1 MDYRRLGHSGLWV
14 SAVGIGCNNFG
25 AKCDEAAT
33 RAVVHAC
40 LDAGITLFDT
50 ADMYGN
56 RGGSETLLGRILGPH
71 RKDIVLASKFGLPM
85 GEGPYLNGAGRH
97 YIVRAVEDSLRRLRT
112 DHLDLYQVHRPDPAT
127 PIEETLRALDDL
139 VRDGKVRYVGC
150 SNFAGWQLAEA
161 EWAARAGG
169 TVRFISA
176 QNEYSLVDRRI
187 EGDLVPA
194 ANAYGVGILPYFP
207 LANGLLTGKYQR
219 NHAMPDGARMTERP
233 TRAEEVLTDRNWT
246 IAEKVADYAAARGHS
261 LLEAAIGWLAS
272 QDHVPSVIAGATTAE
287 QVAQNAAAA
296 DWRMTAEEIADIN
309 ALSDL

>member
-56 RGGSETLLGRILGPH
+56 RGGSETLLGRILGHH

-97 YIVRAVEDSLRRLRT
+97 YIMRAVEDSLRRLRT

-176 QNEYSLVDRRI
+176 QNEYSLVDRWI
-187 EGDLVPA
+187 EGELVPA

-309 ALSDL
+309 ALSDR

>member
-56 RGGSETLLGRILGPH
+56 RGGSETLLGRILGHH

-97 YIVRAVEDSLRRLRT
+97 YIMRAVEDSLRRLRT

-127 PIEETLRALDDL
+127 PIGETLRALDDL

-187 EGDLVPA
+187 EGELVPA

-272 QDHVPSVIAGATTAE
+272 QGHVPSVIAGATTAE

>member
-1 MDYRRLGHSGLWV
+1 
-14 SAVGIGCNNFG
+14 GIGCNNFG

-56 RGGSETLLGRILGPH
+56 RGGSETLLGRILGHH

-97 YIVRAVEDSLRRLRT
+97 YIMRAVEDSLRRLRT

>member
-56 RGGSETLLGRILGPH
+56 RGGSETLLGRILGHH

-97 YIVRAVEDSLRRLRT
+97 YIMRAVGDSLRRLRT

-187 EGDLVPA
+187 EGELVPA

-296 DWRMTAEEIADIN
+296 NWRMTAEEIADIN

>member
-1 MDYRRLGHSGLWV
+1 
-14 SAVGIGCNNFG
+14 
-25 AKCDEAAT
+25 
-33 RAVVHAC
+33 
-40 LDAGITLFDT
+40 
-50 ADMYGN
+50 
-56 RGGSETLLGRILGPH
+56 
-71 RKDIVLASKFGLPM
+71 
-85 GEGPYLNGAGRH
+85 
-97 YIVRAVEDSLRRLRT
+97 
-112 DHLDLYQVHRPDPAT
+112 LYQVHRPDPAT

-187 EGDLVPA
+187 EGELVSA

-246 IAEKVADYAAARGHS
+246 IAENVADYAAARGHS

-272 QDHVPSVIAGATTAE
+272 QGHVPSVIAGATTAE

>member
-56 RGGSETLLGRILGPH
+56 RGGSETLLGRILGHH

-97 YIVRAVEDSLRRLRT
+97 YMMRAVEDSLRRLRT

>member
-33 RAVVHAC
+33 RTVVHAC
-40 LDAGITLFDT
+40 LDAGITLIDT

-56 RGGSETLLGRILGPH
+56 RGGSETLLGRILGHH

-97 YIVRAVEDSLRRLRT
+97 YIMRAVEDSLRRLRT

-187 EGDLVPA
+187 EGELVPA

>member
-56 RGGSETLLGRILGPH
+56 RGGSETLLGRILGHH

-97 YIVRAVEDSLRRLRT
+97 YIMRAVEDSLRRLRT

-139 VRDGKVRYVGC
+139 VCDGKVRYVGC

-187 EGDLVPA
+187 EGELVPA

>member
-56 RGGSETLLGRILGPH
+56 RGGSETLLGRILGHH

-97 YIVRAVEDSLRRLRT
+97 YIMRAVEDSLRRLRT

-176 QNEYSLVDRRI
+176 QNGYSLVDRRI
-187 EGDLVPA
+187 EGELVPA

>member
-56 RGGSETLLGRILGPH
+56 RGGSETLLGRILGHH

-97 YIVRAVEDSLRRLRT
+97 YIMRAVEDSLRRLRT

-187 EGDLVPA
+187 EGELVPA
-194 ANAYGVGILPYFP
+194 ANSYGVGILPYFP

-309 ALSDL
+309 ALTDL

>member
-56 RGGSETLLGRILGPH
+56 RGGSETLLGRILGHH

-97 YIVRAVEDSLRRLRT
+97 YIMRAVEDSLRRLRT

-187 EGDLVPA
+187 EGELVPA

>member
-56 RGGSETLLGRILGPH
+56 RGGSETLLGRILGHH

-85 GEGPYLNGAGRH
+85 GEGAYLNGAGRH
-97 YIVRAVEDSLRRLRT
+97 YIMRAVEDSLRRLRT

-176 QNEYSLVDRRI
+176 QNGYSLVDRRI
-187 EGDLVPA
+187 EGELVPA

>member
-1 MDYRRLGHSGLWV
+1 MDYRRLGNSGLWV
-14 SAVGIGCNNFG
+14 SVVGIGCNNFG

-56 RGGSETLLGRILGPH
+56 RGGSETLLGRILGHH

-97 YIVRAVEDSLRRLRT
+97 YIMRAVEDSLRRLRT

>member
-56 RGGSETLLGRILGPH
+56 RGGSETLLGRILGHH

-97 YIVRAVEDSLRRLRT
+97 YIMRAVEDSLRRLRT

-139 VRDGKVRYVGC
+139 VCDGKVRYVGC

-187 EGDLVPA
+187 EGELVPA

-246 IAEKVADYAAARGHS
+246 IAEKVADYAAARDHS

>member
-56 RGGSETLLGRILGPH
+56 RGGSETLLGRILGHH

-97 YIVRAVEDSLRRLRT
+97 YIMRAVEDSLRRLRT

-287 QVAQNAAAA
+287 QVAQNAAAT

>member
-56 RGGSETLLGRILGPH
+56 RGGSETLLGRILGHH

-97 YIVRAVEDSLRRLRT
+97 YIMRAVEDSLRRLRT

-187 EGDLVPA
+187 EGDQVPA
-194 ANAYGVGILPYFP
+194 ANAYGVDILPYFP

-233 TRAEEVLTDRNWT
+233 TRAEEVMTDRNWT

>member
-56 RGGSETLLGRILGPH
+56 RGGSETLLGRILGHH

-97 YIVRAVEDSLRRLRT
+97 YIMRAVEDSLRRLRT

-127 PIEETLRALDDL
+127 PIEETFRALDDL

-272 QDHVPSVIAGATTAE
+272 QDHVPSVIAGATTPE

>member
-56 RGGSETLLGRILGPH
+56 RGGSETLLGRILGHH

-97 YIVRAVEDSLRRLRT
+97 YIMRAVEDSLRRLRT

-187 EGDLVPA
+187 EGELVPA

-287 QVAQNAAAA
+287 QVSQNAAAA

>member
-1 MDYRRLGHSGLWV
+1 MDYRRLGLSGLWV

-56 RGGSETLLGRILGPH
+56 RGGSETLLGRILGHH

-97 YIVRAVEDSLRRLRT
+97 YIMRAVEDSLRRLRT

-187 EGDLVPA
+187 EGELVTA

-233 TRAEEVLTDRNWT
+233 TRAEEVLTDRNWS

>member
-56 RGGSETLLGRILGPH
+56 RGGSETLLGRILGHH

-97 YIVRAVEDSLRRLRT
+97 YIMRAVEDSLRRLRT

-246 IAEKVADYAAARGHS
+246 IAENVADYAAARGHS

>member
-25 AKCDEAAT
+25 AKCDEATT

-56 RGGSETLLGRILGPH
+56 RGGSETLLGRILGHH

-97 YIVRAVEDSLRRLRT
+97 YIMRAVEDSLRRLRT

>member
-56 RGGSETLLGRILGPH
+56 RGGSETLLGRILGHH

-97 YIVRAVEDSLRRLRT
+97 YIMRAVEDSLRRLRT

-272 QDHVPSVIAGATTAE
+272 QDHVPSVIAGATKAE

>member
-1 MDYRRLGHSGLWV
+1 MDYRRLGLSGLWV

-56 RGGSETLLGRILGPH
+56 RGGSETLLGRILGHH

-97 YIVRAVEDSLRRLRT
+97 YIMRAVEDSLRRLRT

-187 EGDLVPA
+187 EDELVSA

-246 IAEKVADYAAARGHS
+246 IAEKVADYAAARGHN

>member
-56 RGGSETLLGRILGPH
+56 RGGSETLLGRILGHH

-97 YIVRAVEDSLRRLRT
+97 YIMRAVEDSLRRLRT

-272 QDHVPSVIAGATTAE
+272 QDHVPSVIAGATTPE

>member
-56 RGGSETLLGRILGPH
+56 RGGSETLLGRILGHH

-97 YIVRAVEDSLRRLRT
+97 YIMRAVEDSLRRLRT

-272 QDHVPSVIAGATTAE
+272 QGHVPSVIAGATTAE

>member
-56 RGGSETLLGRILGPH
+56 RGGSETLLGRILGHH

-97 YIVRAVEDSLRRLRT
+97 YIMRAVEDSLRRLRT

-127 PIEETLRALDDL
+127 PIKETLRALDDL

-187 EGDLVPA
+187 EGELVPA

>member
-56 RGGSETLLGRILGPH
+56 RGGSETLLGRILGHH

-97 YIVRAVEDSLRRLRT
+97 YIMRAVEDSLRRLRT

-187 EGDLVPA
+187 EGELVPA

-261 LLEAAIGWLAS
+261 LLETAIGWLAS

>member
-56 RGGSETLLGRILGPH
+56 RGGSETLLGRILGHH

-97 YIVRAVEDSLRRLRT
+97 YIMRAVEDSLRRLRT

-219 NHAMPDGARMTERP
+219 DHAMPDGARMTERP

-246 IAEKVADYAAARGHS
+246 IAEKVADYAAARGHN

>member
-56 RGGSETLLGRILGPH
+56 RGGSETLLGRILGHH

-97 YIVRAVEDSLRRLRT
+97 YIMRAVGDSLRRLRT

-187 EGDLVPA
+187 EGELVLA

>member
-56 RGGSETLLGRILGPH
+56 RGGSETLLGRILGHH

-97 YIVRAVEDSLRRLRT
+97 YIMRAVEDSLRRLRT

-272 QDHVPSVIAGATTAE
+272 QDHVPSVSAGATTAE

>member
-56 RGGSETLLGRILGPH
+56 RGGSETLLGRILGHH

-97 YIVRAVEDSLRRLRT
+97 YIMRAVEDSLRRLRT

-219 NHAMPDGARMTERP
+219 NHSMPDGARMTERP

>member
-1 MDYRRLGHSGLWV
+1 MDYRRLGRSGLWV

-40 LDAGITLFDT
+40 LDTGITLFDT

-56 RGGSETLLGRILGPH
+56 RGGSETLLGRILGHH

-85 GEGPYLNGAGRH
+85 GEGPYFNGAGRH
-97 YIVRAVEDSLRRLRT
+97 YIMRAVEDSLRRLRT

-161 EWAARAGG
+161 EWAARARG

-187 EGDLVPA
+187 EGELVPA

>member
-56 RGGSETLLGRILGPH
+56 RGGSETLLGRILGHH

-97 YIVRAVEDSLRRLRT
+97 YIMRAVEDSLRRLRT

-187 EGDLVPA
+187 EGNLVPA

>member
-1 MDYRRLGHSGLWV
+1 M
-14 SAVGIGCNNFG
+14 
-25 AKCDEAAT
+25 
-33 RAVVHAC
+33 
-40 LDAGITLFDT
+40 
-50 ADMYGN
+50 N
-56 RGGSETLLGRILGPH
+56 R
-71 RKDIVLASKFGLPM
+71 
-85 GEGPYLNGAGRH
+85 AGRH
-97 YIVRAVEDSLRRLRT
+97 YIMRAVEDSLRRLRT

>member
-56 RGGSETLLGRILGPH
+56 RGGSETLLGRILGH
-71 RKDIVLASKFGLPM
+71 HCKDIVLASKFGLPM

-97 YIVRAVEDSLRRLRT
+97 YIMRAVEDSLRRLRT

-187 EGDLVPA
+187 EGELVPA

>member
-56 RGGSETLLGRILGPH
+56 RGGSETLLGRILGHH

-97 YIVRAVEDSLRRLRT
+97 YIMRAVEDSLRRLRT

-287 QVAQNAAAA
+287 QVAQNAAA
-296 DWRMTAEEIADIN
+296 
-309 ALSDL
+309 

>member
-56 RGGSETLLGRILGPH
+56 RGGSETLLGRILGHH

-97 YIVRAVEDSLRRLRT
+97 YIMRAVEDSLRRLRT

>member
-56 RGGSETLLGRILGPH
+56 RGGSETLLGRILGHH

-97 YIVRAVEDSLRRLRT
+97 YIMRAVEDSLRRLRT
-112 DHLDLYQVHRPDPAT
+112 DHLDLYQVHRPDPVT

-150 SNFAGWQLAEA
+150 SNFAGWQLTEA

-187 EGDLVPA
+187 EDELVSA

-272 QDHVPSVIAGATTAE
+272 QGHVPSVIAGATTAE